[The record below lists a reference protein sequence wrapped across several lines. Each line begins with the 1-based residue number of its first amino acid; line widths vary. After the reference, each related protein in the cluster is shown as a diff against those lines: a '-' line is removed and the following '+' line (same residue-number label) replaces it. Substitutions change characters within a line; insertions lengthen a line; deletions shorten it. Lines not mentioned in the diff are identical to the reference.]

1 MPLGQVTCW
10 TGLTLEPTT
19 YDFWSLVVARLRTNF
34 PNCRNVISALTV
46 EPTWSCDY
54 VRYQQHSHPSPA
66 AWKRFCGRSIELIAS
81 GIPSLD
87 TVLGGGL
94 PLGSIVLLTE
104 DELGTY
110 SDMFLKTY
118 LAQGLVHG
126 DTVFLATPE
135 TNVKAF
141 CECLPAPMESHAD
154 ELADPKIVSRCYQLS
169 DIVFGLVAIDSTS
182 NPLYSEYTGLFQLH
196 KISPVN
202 SLTPLAEVSD
212 DWAFKLIKKRLL
224 IERLTLPPELDTV
237 LRKLSSD
244 ASSLPPNLA
253 LNTERANILLKYRYT
268 AKRKGDWLASEILG
282 NQLRE
287 YGNRVDDRQSINNF
301 ASATLELACKLRKDC
316 KGWKSGLPLSGPPNL
331 QEFLKNV
338 DSGCANTSEQG
349 CTAAVPSSHEL
360 HNFKLFMSRSNPET
374 QKAQNHELPLVES
387 SRIQAGPLF
396 RITPLAP
403 HTANRIPYRQPSS
416 HHPPPTDLKQTGFI
430 AKKPSSSF
438 GHDRDFSSNQS
449 TVTNN
454 VVPHRKPFSSHES
467 NSIKTSNF
475 GSSVGGIYSSRVG
488 GRFKKWGNN
497 EKEEEPVQSSE
508 DDFSRRES
516 SRGRGGFRGYG
527 GRNQFDG
534 SSFEEKHEQPPIGMA
549 AFKTAREQ
557 LKIENQKKYGNS
569 HGPSFGGNNHSE
581 TSYGGYGN
589 GKYDPARTIK
599 KSLGGK
605 GVVNSKF
612 VSPLISNNTSSD
624 GRQQER
630 QTSNSQE
637 NEEIDERLKNI
648 EPRMI
653 ELIKNE
659 IMDCGSKITWD
670 DIAGLHFAKTTI
682 QEIVVW
688 PMLRPDIFTGLRRPP
703 KGILLFG
710 PPGTGKTLIGKCI
723 ASQSGSTFFSI
734 SASSL
739 TSKWIG
745 EGEKMVRALFAVAR
759 VHQPAVVFIDEID
772 SLLSQRSESEHESS
786 RRIKTEFLVQL
797 DGAGTDEEDRL
808 LVIGATNRP
817 QELDEAAR
825 RRLVKRLYI
834 PLPDLEARKEMVQQ
848 LMKCERNELNP
859 QEIDELAKSS
869 DGFSGADMKHLCQ
882 EACLGPIRSL
892 GPSQISSIAAH
903 QVRPVNMSDFTSALK
918 RVHPSVGPDD
928 LHQYV
933 TWNKT
938 YGSGPNTFRFRYS
951 KDLKNYSSV

>member
-1 MPLGQVTCW
+1 M
-10 TGLTLEPTT
+10 
-19 YDFWSLVVARLRTNF
+19 D
-34 PNCRNVISALTV
+34 V
-46 EPTWSCDY
+46 EQS
-54 VRYQQHSHPSPA
+54 
-66 AWKRFCGRSIELIAS
+66 
-81 GIPSLD
+81 
-87 TVLGGGL
+87 
-94 PLGSIVLLTE
+94 
-104 DELGTY
+104 
-110 SDMFLKTY
+110 
-118 LAQGLVHG
+118 
-126 DTVFLATPE
+126 VFNT
-135 TNVKAF
+135 
-141 CECLPAPMESHAD
+141 
-154 ELADPKIVSRCYQLS
+154 
-169 DIVFGLVAIDSTS
+169 
-182 NPLYSEYTGLFQLH
+182 
-196 KISPVN
+196 
-202 SLTPLAEVSD
+202 
-212 DWAFKLIKKRLL
+212 
-224 IERLTLPPELDTV
+224 
-237 LRKLSSD
+237 LRKLSSE
-244 ASSLPPNLA
+244 ASSLPPNQS
-253 LNTERANILLKYRYT
+253 LNAERANILLTYRYT
-268 AKRKGDWLASEILG
+268 AKRNGDWLASEVLG
-282 NQLRE
+282 DQLRE
-287 YGNRVDDRQSINNF
+287 YGKRVDDRQSINNF
-301 ASATLELACKLRKDC
+301 ASATLELASKLRKDC
-316 KGWKSGLPLSGPPNL
+316 KGWKSSLPLSGSPNPL
-331 QEFLKNV
+331 DFLKNV
-338 DSGCANTSEQG
+338 DSRCSNPSDDG
-349 CTAAVPSSHEL
+349 CTAAIPSSHEL
-360 HNFKLFMSRSNPET
+360 HDFKCFLNRSKIET
-374 QKAQNHELPLVES
+374 PRVQNLDVPFVES
-387 SRIQAGPLF
+387 TQAQAGPLF
-396 RITPLAP
+396 HKTSLAP
-403 HTANRIPYRQPSS
+403 HTTNRISYRQLST
-416 HHPPPTDLKQTGFI
+416 HHPPTDVKKSGFV
-430 AKKPSSSF
+430 AKKPHSLSSSF
-438 GHDRDFSSNQS
+438 GHDRDTSNQS
-449 TVTNN
+449 AITND
-454 VVPHRKPFSSHES
+454 VGPHRNQFSSYGS
-467 NSIKTSNF
+467 NANKVSNF
-475 GSSVGGIYSSRVG
+475 GLVGGGIYSSRVG
-488 GRFKKWGNN
+488 GRFKKWGNK
-497 EKEEEPVQSSE
+497 EKDEDPHAQPV
-508 DDFSRRES
+508 DDDVPRRHES
-516 SRGRGGFRGYG
+516 SRGRGGSRSYG
-527 GRNQFDG
+527 MRNQFDG
-534 SSFEEKHEQPPIGMA
+534 PSFEEKQEQPPTGLA
-549 AFKTAREQ
+549 AFKTAGEQ
-557 LKIENQKKYGNS
+557 LKIETQKKYGNS
-569 HGPSFGGNNHSE
+569 HGSSYGGNNYSE
-581 TSYGGYGN
+581 NTSGGYGN
-589 GKYDPARTIK
+589 GKYDPARFIK

-612 VSPLISNNTSSD
+612 VSPLISNNSSTNGREMERQSSD
-624 GRQQER
+624 
-630 QTSNSQE
+630 SQGD
-637 NEEIDERLKNI
+637 EEVDERLKNI

-834 PLPDLEARKEMVQQ
+834 PLPDMEARKEMVQQ

-859 QEIDELAKSS
+859 QEIDELAKFT

-938 YGSGPNTFRFRYS
+938 YGSGS
-951 KDLKNYSSV
+951 